1 MKLFLLIG
9 LLCIPSMNGIAAIS
23 LTEEQWE
30 NRELIH
36 DALKKKDSNFVG
48 FNGSR
53 EALEIIGMSEADAVK
68 VIKKLDIVAAQEE
81 SPKKK
86 KLKALKDK
94 FIAAGFDDEMLEF
107 IGFKGGE

>member
-1 MKLFLLIG
+1 
-9 LLCIPSMNGIAAIS
+9 
-23 LTEEQWE
+23 
-30 NRELIH
+30 
-36 DALKKKDSNFVG
+36 
-48 FNGSR
+48 
-53 EALEIIGMSEADAVK
+53 MSEADAVK